1 MNEHKQQPRD
11 AFASPESRTERTIDV
26 EDVNGSTA
34 MKETQLQ
41 APWLPGRTKPPTQE
55 PMSSGTSRPSPG
67 NSRHSILK
75 RSAGRICA
83 VAAAAAAVMALTVS
97 AHVPKASAA
106 VWYGVNMQ
114 RACQY
119 TYNDSMAYANTL
131 NLSSPYSWYCYHERL
146 GYPYEWWYLGGVDVQ
161 KYCSITYPG
170 SVATVAGSWY
180 RYWPAY
186 RWACVR
192 NW

>member
-1 MNEHKQQPRD
+1 MKDDSARKESPPSIDRPTNS
-11 AFASPESRTERTIDV
+11 ASPSLRF
-26 EDVNGSTA
+26 
-34 MKETQLQ
+34 L
-41 APWLPGRTKPPTQE
+41 
-55 PMSSGTSRPSPG
+55 
-67 NSRHSILK
+67 RHSV
-75 RSAGRICA
+75 ARIGA
-83 VAAAAAAVMALTVS
+83 VVAAAVAVIALTFS
-97 AHVPKASAA
+97 IATPKASAA
-106 VWYGVNMQ
+106 VWYGINMN

-131 NLSSPYSWYCYHERL
+131 NLWSPYSWYCYHERL

-170 SVATVAGSWY
+170 SAATVAARWY
-180 RYWPAY
+180 NYWPAY

>member
-1 MNEHKQQPRD
+1 MPIYPTK
-11 AFASPESRTERTIDV
+11 ESTR
-26 EDVNGSTA
+26 
-34 MKETQLQ
+34 
-41 APWLPGRTKPPTQE
+41 PGI
-55 PMSSGTSRPSPG
+55 SRPSLG
-67 NSRHSILK
+67 KSSHNFLK
-75 RSAGRICA
+75 RSVGKIGA
-83 VAAAAAAVMALTVS
+83 VATAAAAVMALTFS
-97 AHVPKASAA
+97 LHAPKASAA

-131 NLSSPYSWYCYHERL
+131 NVLSPYSWYCYHERL

>member
-1 MNEHKQQPRD
+1 M
-11 AFASPESRTERTIDV
+11 V
-26 EDVNGSTA
+26 
-34 MKETQLQ
+34 
-41 APWLPGRTKPPTQE
+41 
-55 PMSSGTSRPSPG
+55 
-67 NSRHSILK
+67 
-75 RSAGRICA
+75 
-83 VAAAAAAVMALTVS
+83 LTVS
-97 AHVPKASAA
+97 LHAPKASAA

-131 NLSSPYSWYCYHERL
+131 NLLSPYSWYCYHERF
-146 GYPYEWWYLGGVDVQ
+146 GYPYEWWYLGGVNVQ

-180 RYWPAY
+180 SRWPAY